1 MTRKDYETIAASLKA
16 ATKTAIYNSNGPDGY
31 GARTQFAL
39 TCNEV
44 AGRLKAGNELFDRN
58 RFLTAC
64 GLDGATVEAL

>member
-1 MTRKDYETIAASLKA
+1 MTRKDYETVAAALKA
-16 ATKTAIYNSNGPDGY
+16 ATTAAIYNSNGPDGY

-44 AGRLKAGNELFDRN
+44 AIRFKAGNELFDRN

-64 GLDGATVEAL
+64 GLDGGTIEAL